1 MLVYFPKH
9 PLPVTI
15 SEINL
20 SLIKISNSIAPYDIN
35 ILSPCVLYILNCYHM
50 YSILNMS
57 LAGFLTLKVCPAVRR
72 TIHHFICLLGAS
84 SSARGG
90 GGLPW
95 LWAAQTSPTA
105 CSLCRSEEENARKV
119 QRRHAFS
126 HGQR

>member
-1 MLVYFPKH
+1 
-9 PLPVTI
+9 
-15 SEINL
+15 
-20 SLIKISNSIAPYDIN
+20 
-35 ILSPCVLYILNCYHM
+35 M

-126 HGQR
+126 HGQRWAASRAVIRESLKQAEWKSQSFPNEV